1 MKAYYKY
8 ETDAFDKLEGQ
19 FHRQE
24 EESKKQIE
32 ELRNIAYL
40 NATTNIWNIDYFLE
54 KAEKEL
60 KNEENKSSE
69 FTLVA
74 FNISNIGKINQLF
87 GPTEGDK
94 VVYFTAQTLK
104 SLSGTSIYAQ
114 IYSNLFCILYK
125 DKLDSYVTN
134 SINRMYNTLLAYDS
148 NVEIKTAY
156 GIYKITDK
164 NMGIMEMINY
174 AQLAQKFIKESD
186 EDCFKF
192 FTTEL
197 EDTFQNN
204 KRMSDEMEQAL
215 EDHKFVVYL
224 QPMYDLQ
231 SYKIVSAEA
240 LVRWDYPGK
249 GILSPYAFLP
259 LFENTSL
266 IQKLDYYMWEECMKT
281 IRRWIDNKIE
291 PTPVT
296 INISTSHLSKCAQSF
311 PFSLAK

>member
-60 KNEENKSSE
+60 KNEENKSSD

-125 DKLDSYVTN
+125 DKVDSYVTN
-134 SINRMYNTLLAYDS
+134 SINRMYNTLLGYDS
-148 NVEIKTAY
+148 NVSIK
-156 GIYKITDK
+156 
-164 NMGIMEMINY
+164 
-174 AQLAQKFIKESD
+174 
-186 EDCFKF
+186 
-192 FTTEL
+192 
-197 EDTFQNN
+197 
-204 KRMSDEMEQAL
+204 
-215 EDHKFVVYL
+215 
-224 QPMYDLQ
+224 
-231 SYKIVSAEA
+231 
-240 LVRWDYPGK
+240 
-249 GILSPYAFLP
+249 
-259 LFENTSL
+259 
-266 IQKLDYYMWEECMKT
+266 
-281 IRRWIDNKIE
+281 
-291 PTPVT
+291 
-296 INISTSHLSKCAQSF
+296 
-311 PFSLAK
+311 